1 MTALP
6 TPSPTTTFIE
16 FDEFAA
22 EYANTA
28 ERLADSLPDGA
39 TFPLDP
45 PGEWETDG
53 SFEVGAGEVAAALQ
67 WRCEWATAYVIAA
80 DADRRDDAASALDQL
95 AGWGDMRE
103 VRDHSDS
110 NTRTMWLERAIETA
124 RSGED
129 STLRAIQAEC
139 ALEPT

>member
-1 MTALP
+1 
-6 TPSPTTTFIE
+6 
-16 FDEFAA
+16 
-22 EYANTA
+22 
-28 ERLADSLPDGA
+28 
-39 TFPLDP
+39 
-45 PGEWETDG
+45 
-53 SFEVGAGEVAAALQ
+53 
-67 WRCEWATAYVIAA
+67 
-80 DADRRDDAASALDQL
+80 
-95 AGWGDMRE
+95 MRE